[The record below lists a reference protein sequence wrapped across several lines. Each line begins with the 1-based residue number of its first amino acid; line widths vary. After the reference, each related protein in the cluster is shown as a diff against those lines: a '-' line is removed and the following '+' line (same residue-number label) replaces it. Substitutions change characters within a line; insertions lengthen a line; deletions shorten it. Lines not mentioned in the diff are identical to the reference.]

1 MKKPTPL
8 KAVLSEARGQWPLL
22 FVLSFLANIL
32 LLASSIYMLQVFDR
46 VLSSGSINTLI
57 WLSVIAFAAIATYG
71 LLEQARR
78 VVLARTG
85 SWLEG
90 ELSPH
95 VIRRAITARLA
106 KGRSEAD
113 LNDVGDLR
121 GFVAGD
127 AILAFFD
134 APWTPIFIA
143 VIWLMHPIL
152 GLIALG
158 GAILLFAVAILN
170 DALTRRQAAAANQ
183 NLRNAR
189 RDAGQ
194 FIGNA
199 ETLAGMGMVGAVISR
214 WQARYA
220 EADTRGRGPGDTTT
234 ILFNLSRSFRLM
246 LQIAIL
252 GAGAWLVLQA
262 ELTAGGMIAASIILS
277 RALSPVERAISAWK
291 SYGSYRN
298 AKTKLARLFAATES
312 PTDRV
317 ELPRP
322 KGQLALEGVSYFAPE
337 SGNAILKSV
346 AFRLAP
352 GEVCGVLGPSGSGKT
367 TLCKLL
373 VGAWKPS
380 LGKIRL
386 DGADVAD
393 WDSEGLG
400 VYLGYLPQA
409 VELFSG
415 TVAENIARLGEV
427 DDEKVLAAAQAA
439 GAHEMILAL
448 PNGYETDIG
457 QYADRI
463 SGGQRQRIG
472 LARALYGNPSLVVLD
487 EPNSN
492 LDGMGEAALQGA
504 LRNIKSVGT
513 TVILVS
519 HLPHLL
525 GLADK
530 VLVLKDGTVARFG
543 PRDEIMRDMM
553 QGAKKLKENAIFR
566 SGRIGE
572 EGKNGVR

>member
-8 KAVLSEARGQWPLL
+8 QAVLSEARGQWPLL
-22 FVLSFLANIL
+22 FFLSFLANIL

-46 VLSSGSINTLI
+46 VISSGSINTLI
-57 WLSVIAFAAIATYG
+57 WLTVIAFAAIATYG
-71 LLEQARR
+71 FLEQARR

-85 SWLEG
+85 SWLES

-95 VIRRAITARLA
+95 VIRRAISARLA
-106 KGRSEAD
+106 KGRFDAD
-113 LNDVGDLR
+113 LSDVGDLR

-158 GAILLFAVAILN
+158 GAVLLFAIALLN
-170 DALTRRQAAAANQ
+170 DVLTRRRAALATQ
-183 NLRNAR
+183 HLRSAR

-199 ETLAGMGMVGAVISR
+199 ETLAGMGMVGAVIAR

-220 EADTRGRGPGDTTT
+220 EADARGRGPGDTTT
-234 ILFNLSRSFRLM
+234 LLFNLSRSIRLM

-262 ELTAGGMIAASIILS
+262 ELTSGGMIAASIILS

-298 AKTKLARLFAATES
+298 AKMKLARLFAATKA
-312 PTDRV
+312 PIDRV

-322 KGQLALEGVSYFAPE
+322 KGELSLEGVSYFSPDA
-337 SGNAILKSV
+337 GNAILKSV

-352 GEVCGVLGPSGSGKT
+352 GEVCGILGPSGSGKT

-373 VGAWKPS
+373 VGAWMPS
-380 LGKIRL
+380 MGKIRL

-400 VYLGYLPQA
+400 AYLGYLPQA

-415 TVAENIARLGEV
+415 TVAENIARLGDV
-427 DDEKVLAAAQAA
+427 VDEKVLAAAQAA

-457 QYADRI
+457 EYADRI

-492 LDGMGEAALQGA
+492 LDGMGEAALQAA
-504 LRNIKSVGT
+504 LRDLKASGA

-525 GLADK
+525 RLADR
-530 VLVLKDGTVARFG
+530 VLVLKDGKVVRFG

-553 QGAKKLKENAIFR
+553 QGAKKLKEQTPRR
-566 SGRIGE
+566 STEVGE
-572 EGKNGVR
+572 